1 MAVKF
6 SDRVNAIKSTV
17 AGDILKLTEQP
28 DMISFAGGL
37 PAEETFPKEEIQK
50 AAMLSL
56 EQGGEKALQY
66 GISAG
71 FLPLRQKIA
80 KRMNSVYK
88 TDLNEENI
96 LMTNGSQQALDLI
109 GRLFCNHG
117 DTIVVEKPTYLGAIM
132 AFNLTEVNYQEVD
145 MDQEGM
151 DIAALEKALQEN
163 DRIRLIYV
171 ITDFQNPT
179 GLTWSLS
186 RRKAFMEI
194 VNKYEI
200 PVIEDNP
207 YGELRFHGEFL
218 PSLKALDTKGL
229 VLSLGTF
236 SKTFA
241 PGMRLGWIA
250 ASKELIGKCDL
261 LKQGMDLSTAP
272 FTMRVANAWLE
283 NFDFEGHVASIREL
297 YKKRGEA
304 MVKALETHLPEG
316 FTFTKPDGGLF
327 CWVTMPKH
335 MNSLEILRIC
345 IDRKVAF
352 VPGDVFFASP
362 GNSNYFRLNYS
373 CSDEVTIEEGIKRVC
388 QVLKE
393 NM

>member
-304 MVKALETHLPEG
+304 MVKALETYLPEG

>member
-17 AGDILKLTEQP
+17 TGDILKLTEQP

-37 PAEETFPKEEIQK
+37 PAEETFPKEEIKK

-304 MVKALETHLPEG
+304 MIKALETHLPEG

-335 MNSLEILRIC
+335 MNSLEILKIC

-352 VPGDVFFASP
+352 VPGDVFFASL

-373 CSDEVTIEEGIKRVC
+373 CSDEATIEEGIKRVC

-393 NM
+393 NI